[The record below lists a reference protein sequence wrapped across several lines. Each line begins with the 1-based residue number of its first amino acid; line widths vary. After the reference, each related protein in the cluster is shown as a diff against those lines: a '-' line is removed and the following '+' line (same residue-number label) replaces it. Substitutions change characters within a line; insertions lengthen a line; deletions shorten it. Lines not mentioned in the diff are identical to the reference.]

1 VRTHAGVRPSR
12 VDPRSFEGILGAF
25 VLELRAR
32 WYSKAMVKQAHTAL
46 GRFFAHL
53 RAKRVRDVRTVSEAE
68 VFAYVR
74 ALGAA
79 VSPATGERYSPAT
92 QGMHI
97 YLLQRLFRFLER
109 QRVVLQDPTL
119 NLVRPS
125 WKKLPRA
132 VINQAQSRRLVANP
146 DPSTPRGKRD
156 RAILELL
163 YGTAIRVGEC
173 ERLDLGDVDLRRGLV
188 MVRSGKGR
196 KDRIVPI
203 VGRAALAVDLY
214 LREGRPVLL
223 KDPRERALF
232 VNRQGGRVNV
242 KRIQDLVRT
251 NAKAAGLDIRVTPH
265 TLRHGCATHLL
276 QGGADV
282 RHVQKLLGHASVRT
296 TAVYTHVV
304 PGELTKVV
312 SRAHPRER
320 LWNQRGKRARAT
332 SKEEAVK

>member
-1 VRTHAGVRPSR
+1 VRIHADARPSR
-12 VDPRSFEGILGAF
+12 IDPRSFEGVLAAF

-32 WYSKAMVKQAHTAL
+32 WYSKTMLKQARTTL

-53 RAKRVRDVRTVSEAE
+53 RVRRIRDVRAVSEAE

-74 ALGAA
+74 ALGTAI
-79 VSPATGERYSPAT
+79 SPATGERYSLAT

-119 NLVRPS
+119 NLVRPA
-125 WKKLPRA
+125 WKRLPHA

-146 DPSTPRGKRD
+146 DLSTPRGKRD
-156 RAILELL
+156 HAILELL
-163 YGTAIRVGEC
+163 YGTAVRVGEC
-173 ERLDLGDVDLRRGLV
+173 ERLDLADVDLRRGLV

-203 VGRAALAVDLY
+203 VGRAAVAVDLY
-214 LREGRPVLL
+214 LREGRPALL

-232 VNRQGGRVNV
+232 VNRQGVRVNV
-242 KRIQDLVRT
+242 KRIQDLVRA

-320 LWNQRGKRARAT
+320 LWKDRGKRAQAT
-332 SKEEAVK
+332 RRKRR